1 MGENMYGEF
10 LGDIIGQPYEFNNH
24 KSKDFPLFAKNP
36 SFTDDSILTIAVCE
50 GLLNAGLEADENT
63 IKNSIID
70 SMQKWGHKYPHAG
83 WGRKF
88 YLWLIMES
96 RKPYGS
102 FGNGSA
108 MRVSSIGWLY
118 DSLEKTREVARWS
131 AEVTHNHP
139 EGIKGAECTAS
150 AIWLARNGHSKEQI
164 KDYVTTNFGYDL
176 SLTCDQIRPNYKHIE
191 SCQETI
197 PQAITAFLEGNDF
210 EDVIRTA
217 VSLGGDTDTLTGI
230 AGAIAEAF
238 YGIPENLINICREI
252 LDEEMKDVIERFHTC
267 VSAVQ
272 GDEAGHRRL

>member
-1 MGENMYGEF
+1 MYGEF
-10 LGDIIGQPYEFNNH
+10 LGDIIGKPYEFNNH
-24 KSKDFPLFAKNP
+24 KSKDFPLFTKNP
-36 SFTDDSILTIAVCE
+36 SFTDDTILTIAVCQ
-50 GLLNAGLEADENT
+50 GLFNAGLESDENI

-96 RKPYGS
+96 RRPYGS
-102 FGNGSA
+102 FGNGAA

-118 DSLEKTREVARWS
+118 TSLEKTREVARWS

-150 AIWLARNGHSKEQI
+150 AIWLARNGYSKEQI
-164 KDYVTTNFGYDL
+164 KDYVIENFGYDL
-176 SLTCDQIRPNYKHIE
+176 SFTCDQIRPIYKHIE
-191 SCQETI
+191 TCQETI
-197 PQAITAFLEGNDF
+197 PQAITAFLEGNNF

-217 VSLGGDTDTLTGI
+217 VSLGGDSDTLTGI

-238 YGIPENLINICREI
+238 YDIPEELINICREI
-252 LDEEMKDVIERFHTC
+252 LDNEMIAVVEKFHSC
-267 VSAVQ
+267 VSAGSTEGLLFQ
-272 GDEAGHRRL
+272 QKP